1 MKDIMANQGMTEG
14 TKFLRYDVRSYS
26 LMEVMMLAQ
35 QYLNVKRTRNEIGRR
50 RTIDKRELA

>member
-1 MKDIMANQGMTEG
+1 MANQGMTEG